1 MSKDDFFVV
10 VLLLGLFL
18 VFCLAPD
25 LYNPAY
31 VQSV

>member
-1 MSKDDFFVV
+1 MSKDDFLC
-10 VLLLGLFL
+10 VLILLGLFL

-25 LYNPAY
+25 LYNPSY